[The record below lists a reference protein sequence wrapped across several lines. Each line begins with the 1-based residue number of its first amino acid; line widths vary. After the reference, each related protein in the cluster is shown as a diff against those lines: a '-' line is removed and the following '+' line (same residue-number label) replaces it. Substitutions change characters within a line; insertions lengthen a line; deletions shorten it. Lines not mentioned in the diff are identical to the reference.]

1 MRVVTK
7 AIAPKYSMYFGEPYS
22 ADCSMMSKSS
32 TRLNDAIATINK
44 DNPIDALLLPENIS
58 GDIPVTNEYISVP
71 M

>member
-1 MRVVTK
+1 MTK
-7 AIAPKYSMYFGEPYS
+7 AIAPKYSIYFGEPYS

-32 TRLNDAIATINK
+32 TRLNAAIATMNR

-58 GDIPVTNEYISVP
+58 GDTPVTKEYISVP